1 MQAIFFVGIGG
12 ALGAISR
19 YLISQVSIKI
29 WGDTFPIGT
38 LIVNVLGCFLI
49 GFFMTS
55 LFNSGKQSSL
65 MPFLI
70 PGLMG
75 GFTTF
80 SAFSYETINFF
91 ANGAYLKGVLN
102 ISLSLILCFA
112 SVALGMFIG
121 KFIVNK

>member
-1 MQAIFFVGIGG
+1 MQALIFVGLGG

-19 YLISQVSIKI
+19 YLISIASIKL
-29 WGDTFPIGT
+29 WGDTFPMGT

-55 LFNSGKQSSL
+55 LFTSGKQNNL

-70 PGLMG
+70 PGLIG

-80 SAFSYETINFF
+80 STFSYETMTLFT
-91 ANGAYLKGVLN
+91 NGAYLKGFLN
-102 ISLSLILCFA
+102 ISLSLVLCFA

-121 KFIVNK
+121 KLLFNR